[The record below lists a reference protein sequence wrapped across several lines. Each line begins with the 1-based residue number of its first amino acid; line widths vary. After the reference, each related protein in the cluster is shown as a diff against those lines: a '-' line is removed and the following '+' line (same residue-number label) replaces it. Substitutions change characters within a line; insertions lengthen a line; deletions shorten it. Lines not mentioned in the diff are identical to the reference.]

1 LALRGSLSETD
12 PEDVLQILAMGGKTG
27 ILRVLDS
34 GHTTELVLEK
44 GRIIDAFD
52 EVHRGEDAV
61 FGLLARRTGSF
72 NFQAQEVAPERTIER
87 DVQSILLS
95 AARRLDGLAYAKK
108 LLGQPTARPYVVD
121 LPKADPAELTQT
133 DRVVLDL
140 VDGKLTLGEIAAGSG
155 LDWEDAYAA
164 LGHLVELGVVELA
177 TAQSEASPLSVD
189 SAGEPSADMGVT
201 SRDAVEVG
209 ALPSPDDIRAIIE
222 YLRSAS
228 GAHP

>member
-1 LALRGSLSETD
+1 
-12 PEDVLQILAMGGKTG
+12 MGGKTG

-52 EVHRGEDAV
+52 GVHRGEDAV
-61 FGLLARRTGSF
+61 FGLLARRAGSF
-72 NFQAQEVAPERTIER
+72 NFQAQEVPPERTIEH

-121 LPKADPAELTQT
+121 AARADPAELTQT
-133 DRVVLDL
+133 DRVVLGL
-140 VDGKLTLGEIAAGSG
+140 VDGKHTLGEIAAGSG
-155 LDWEDAYAA
+155 MEWEEAYAA

-177 TAQSEASPLSVD
+177 TAQSEASPLSAD
-189 SAGEPSADMGVT
+189 SDGESSADMGVT
-201 SRDAVEVG
+201 SGDAVE
-209 ALPSPDDIRAIIE
+209 ADASPSPDDIRAIIE